1 LFGGTFDIGN
11 YDSIDYDSDG
21 NPILSSTAV
30 DTIIQSQYTDAALG
44 TRAEDIDVDGG
55 AYVDRYSSHA
65 PEEMVPGIVFDTLD
79 MRVFTQSN
87 TSVYGYRIFTNMLKE
102 TKYFRIADNY
112 TTTLSNTLSI
122 SDTLISVSNSSVLPN
137 PDPTYSND
145 PGVVFVG
152 AERITYW
159 RNYAYETPT
168 LFTNNLIVA
177 EGKLISD
184 SANLIISLGNLFITT
199 GNVYETTGNISNVT
213 ANLHSISSQN
223 ILGQIRRGTQGTAVS
238 TYPVGTL
245 VTDSSSQQEVQG
257 SVSGNV
263 TLAANTSYT
272 VTNVISYTLTLTDSI
287 TANIGDLITQATTGA
302 NARILAFENTANSK
316 LTVSYNNP
324 ISFNFLGNTVVA
336 LSNIAING
344 NYTGNVYPVSSSL
357 AGKFI
362 DAQGN
367 VTILANTKLITAN
380 IWLNHGAGNLI
391 ATDGTGFEGA
401 TTVPAL
407 FIKAELAILNATNI
421 KRDILITEDAINT
434 LTTET
439 DTELTEE

>member
-1 LFGGTFDIGN
+1 
-11 YDSIDYDSDG
+11 
-21 NPILSSTAV
+21 
-30 DTIIQSQYTDAALG
+30 
-44 TRAEDIDVDGG
+44 
-55 AYVDRYSSHA
+55 
-65 PEEMVPGIVFDTLD
+65 
-79 MRVFTQSN
+79 
-87 TSVYGYRIFTNMLKE
+87 MLKE

-145 PGVVFVG
+145 PGVVFVS

-184 SANLIISLGNLFITT
+184 SANLIVSLGNLFITT

-223 ILGQIRRGTQGTAVS
+223 ILGQLRRGTQGTAVS
-238 TYPVGTL
+238 TYPIGTL

-263 TLAANTSYT
+263 TLAANTSYK
-272 VTNVISYTLTLTDSI
+272 VTSVVSYTLTLTDSI

-302 NARILAFENTANSK
+302 NARILVFENTANSK

-344 NYTGNVYPVSSSL
+344 NYTGNVYPVSSVISGNSFVSGDPL
-357 AGKFI
+357 SYSSITGYGINAN
-362 DAQGN
+362 GN
-367 VTILANTKLITAN
+367 VTVRANTRLQTAN
-380 IWLNHGAGNLI
+380 IWLNHGAGNVI
-391 ATDGTGFEGA
+391 ATDGTGLEGA

-407 FIKAELAILNATNI
+407 FIKAELATLNARNI
-421 KRDILITEDAINT
+421 VQDILITEDAINT

-439 DTELTEE
+439 GIELKEE